1 MDDFTQIIHQW
12 IDILVELIDVKHPK
26 APEVMEFLT
35 GLHDMGTH
43 LYMTHLTEKV
53 CMIVLFP

>member
-1 MDDFTQIIHQW
+1 MDNFILIIYQW
-12 IDILVELIDVKHPK
+12 IDILVEMIDVRHPK

-35 GLHDMGTH
+35 GLHGMGTH

-53 CMIVLFP
+53 CMILLFP